1 MAHKSVHLIGGKPT
15 YDLTILEPTRW
26 GMNRAS
32 FMLRDTAHDGMNIL
46 HKLHERSDWWG
57 PFKGRNHHAS
67 WCAQVTHPDMRL
79 IESAP
84 DLLAA
89 LQRLMGGTSDME
101 DALSAAAQARAA
113 ITKAL
118 GFEMKVE
125 QR

>member
-1 MAHKSVHLIGGKPT
+1 
-15 YDLTILEPTRW
+15 
-26 GMNRAS
+26 
-32 FMLRDTAHDGMNIL
+32 
-46 HKLHERSDWWG
+46 
-57 PFKGRNHHAS
+57 
-67 WCAQVTHPDMRL
+67 MRL